1 MEDLVHLL
9 LRRSSLAASASVSL
23 CSSRMTD
30 WLRVATSS
38 SWCRVRV
45 TGAQYCRSYQPV
57 VRRVVA
63 RLHVRPVA
71 PLLEARLGHLGAR
84 APPIQATFRG
94 PCFAFLLWLSCSMR
108 QSISMTSLST
118 RWSWVR
124 IFPWISWLSEIL
136 CWNSLADMVW
146 YGAVLYGAVRYGM
159 VRCGTV

>member
-1 MEDLVHLL
+1 
-9 LRRSSLAASASVSL
+9 
-23 CSSRMTD
+23 MTD

-45 TGAQYCRSYQPV
+45 TGDQYCRSYQPV

-63 RLHVRPVA
+63 RLHVQLFLRRVWATWGPG
-71 PLLEARLGHLGAR
+71 PPHPGHLQGS
-84 APPIQATFRG
+84 
-94 PCFAFLLWLSCSMR
+94 LLRLLALAEQMR